1 MDKNSVYYFRAKIQ
15 KTVPVSF
22 LILKDGKAKEK
33 NNFYLEKKRII
44 DSLFFMETNICQL
57 TLVIN

>member
-33 NNFYLEKKRII
+33 NNFYSK
-44 DSLFFMETNICQL
+44 
-57 TLVIN
+57 